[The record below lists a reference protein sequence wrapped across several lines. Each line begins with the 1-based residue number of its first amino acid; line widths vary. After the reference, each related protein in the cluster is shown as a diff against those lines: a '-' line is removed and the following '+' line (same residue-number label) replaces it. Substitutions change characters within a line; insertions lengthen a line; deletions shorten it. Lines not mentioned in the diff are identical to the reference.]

1 MCCHREQ
8 KAGRREVVSPG
19 RVQPLQKCEEL
30 RQEAGRLAAPR
41 ALGERRLCGPR
52 RGGRG
57 VRGGSRP
64 ETPSWI
70 PSGLSPPPPP
80 PPQHPQASG
89 LGLSFR
95 AAIICISVFL
105 SFEAM
110 TSSQAVT
117 LCSPGVSRVR
127 VSSGR
132 SRANVTSLS
141 DLVAAGWQVGCRL
154 ARGREACLGLAC
166 VYKSTP
172 CCNCRLLNSAK
183 SCLIDGNNC
192 F

>member
-41 ALGERRLCGPR
+41 ALGEGRLCGPR
-52 RGGRG
+52 RGGPARGAAAHPLG
-57 VRGGSRP
+57 VRGGSCP

-110 TSSQAVT
+110 TSSRAVT
-117 LCSPGVSRVR
+117 VLSWSQPSTRVI
-127 VSSGR
+127 
-132 SRANVTSLS
+132 
-141 DLVAAGWQVGCRL
+141 WQVQSECHL
-154 ARGREACLGLAC
+154 TE
-166 VYKSTP
+166 
-172 CCNCRLLNSAK
+172 
-183 SCLIDGNNC
+183 
-192 F
+192 